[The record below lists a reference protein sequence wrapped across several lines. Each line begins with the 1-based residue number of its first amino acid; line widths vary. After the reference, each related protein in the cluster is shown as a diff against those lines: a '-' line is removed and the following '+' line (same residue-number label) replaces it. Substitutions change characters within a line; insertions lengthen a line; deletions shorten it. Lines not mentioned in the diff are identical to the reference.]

1 MYNSEIL
8 SNIIKKFDIEKAA
21 IFCECAALMYDIKY
35 NACKDEHC
43 LSEFDFER
51 DWWKMAETN
60 LNKTVKSNS

>member
-35 NACKDEHC
+35 NACKDIHC
-43 LSEFDFER
+43 LTEYDFER
-51 DWWKMAETN
+51 YWWNQAYIELTKEIN
-60 LNKTVKSNS
+60 L